1 MNTYQGS
8 QNRPRKKSLG
18 NVCVILSSEIFKV
31 VGITNKKTV
40 SIPASYREYFF
51 LGACFYSQFSSLS
64 VRSSLMFNKY
74 LQGAQWQVPFLFEKK
89 KNQPKRP
96 LVVIRC
102 RLLLLAVIRY
112 NSLSFV
118 VTRYH
123 SLSLVITCCHSLSLI
138 VTRCHSLYH
147 SLSFVVTRCHSLS
160 MDVSLVCLFIND

>member
-51 LGACFYSQFSSLS
+51 LGACFYSKFSSLS

-74 LQGAQWQVPFLFEKK
+74 LQGAQWQIPLLFKKK

-102 RLLLLAVIRY
+102 HLLLLGVIR
-112 NSLSFV
+112 F
-118 VTRYH
+118 H
-123 SLSLVITCCHSLSLI
+123 SLSSSSLI
-138 VTRCHSLYH
+138 IIRCHSLCH
-147 SLSFVVTRCHSLS
+147 SLSFVVHLCHALYQSL
-160 MDVSLVCLFIND
+160 